1 MQKGIPSVVGAQMAE
16 TLPVGSVLSDR
27 YEIKKVIGQGGMGSV
42 YLASDRRLSV
52 KQWAVKEMVLDS
64 SLPEEKNEIER
75 LFTDEAHLLA
85 ELDHPNL
92 PKVVD
97 FFSEGDRKYLIMEY
111 IQGETLENRVMAYAG
126 FLPEERVLHYCI
138 QIAKVLLYLHN
149 HKPNPVIF
157 RDLKPANILV
167 TAEERVKLVDFGIA
181 RLFMT
186 GKDRDTI
193 ILGTPGYASPEQYG
207 RAQTDQ
213 RSDIFSFGATM
224 HFIITKEDPGKTPF
238 HFPLMSGKNPSVP
251 GRLDDIVQKAVNLL
265 PDNRYQT
272 MEALIEELKALK
284 GKEEKDRSASQPLVT
299 TLLPSSTAEMNLKF
313 HPDELDF
320 GTLSRGRVRQMSFKI
335 AGTLKGSIGTDRPW
349 IKVKP
354 VSVKGTD
361 PVVDVIVDTQSLKH
375 GGRFL
380 GNVVLKT
387 GRTMMMVPVN
397 VIVQTQPLGFW
408 TYVIAFLLTLVTFIP
423 LLGFLG
429 FFFMLSLFYSCPY
442 EERGFLSA
450 FMVISSV
457 VSLLWLLVILGAV
470 LYIYVKPHFPAF

>member
-1 MQKGIPSVVGAQMAE
+1 MAE

-42 YLASDRRLSV
+42 YLASDRRLAV
-52 KQWAVKEMVLDS
+52 KQWAVKEMFLDF
-64 SLPEEKNEIER
+64 SLPEEKNEIEK

-111 IQGETLENRVMAYAG
+111 IEGETLESRVLSYNG
-126 FLPEERVLHYCI
+126 FLPEEKVLHYCI
-138 QIAKVLLYLHN
+138 QIAGVLLYLHS
-149 HKPNPVIF
+149 HKPDPIIF

-181 RLFMT
+181 RLFVKD
-186 GKDRDTI
+186 KDRDTI

-207 RAQTDQ
+207 KAQTDQ
-213 RSDIFSFGATM
+213 RSDIFSLGATM
-224 HFIITKEDPGKTPF
+224 HFIITKEDPGKSPF
-238 HFPLMSGKNPSVP
+238 NFPLLSEKNPSVSR
-251 GRLDDIVQKAVNLL
+251 RLEEIVKKAVSLL
-265 PDNRYQT
+265 PENRYQT
-272 MEALIEELKALK
+272 MEAFIEELNALK
-284 GKEEKDRSASQPLVT
+284 GKKEAVRTESQPLLT
-299 TLLPSSTAEMNLKF
+299 TLLPSSTTAMNLKF
-313 HPDELDF
+313 QPEELDF
-320 GTLSRGRVRQMSFKI
+320 GTLSRGHVRQMSLRI
-335 AGTLKGSIGTDRPW
+335 AGNVKGSVGADRPW

-354 VSVKGTD
+354 VSVKGAD
-361 PVVDVIVDTQSLKH
+361 PVLDVVVNTQSLKH

-387 GRTMMMVPVN
+387 GHTKMMVPVN
-397 VIVQTQPLGFW
+397 VVVQTQPIGFW

-442 EERGFLSA
+442 EERGYLSA

-457 VSLLWLLVILGAV
+457 VSFLWLLVILGAV
-470 LYIYVKPHFPAF
+470 LYIYVKPHFPAV

>member
-1 MQKGIPSVVGAQMAE
+1 MAE

-27 YEIKKVIGQGGMGSV
+27 YEIRKVIGQGGMGSV

-64 SLPEEKNEIER
+64 SLPEEKSEIEK

-111 IQGETLENRVMAYAG
+111 IEGETLEKKVMEYPDP
-126 FLPEERVLHYCI
+126 LTEEKVLHYAT

-149 HKPNPVIF
+149 HSPNPIIF

-167 TAEERVKLVDFGIA
+167 TSEDRIKLVDFGIA
-181 RLFMT
+181 RIFMT
-186 GKDRDTI
+186 GKDRDTV

-207 RAQTDQ
+207 KAQTDQ
-213 RSDIFSFGATM
+213 RSDIFSFGATVY
-224 HFIITKEDPGKTPF
+224 FLITKEDPGKSPF
-238 HFPLMSGKNPSVP
+238 HFPPVSAKNPSVSK
-251 GRLDDIVQKAVNLL
+251 RLEEIVLKAVNMSPLS
-265 PDNRYQT
+265 RYQK
-272 MEALIEELKALK
+272 MEDLLGELKSLK
-284 GKEEKDRSASQPLVT
+284 ERDVTAKSASQPLVT
-299 TLLPSSTAEMNLKF
+299 ALLPPSGSPVEPEL
-313 HPDELDF
+313 HPKELEF
-320 GTLSRGRVRQMSFKI
+320 GTLSRGYVRQMSFKI
-335 AGTLKGSIGTDRPW
+335 SGDVKGSISTDRPW
-349 IKVKP
+349 IKARP
-354 VSVKGTD
+354 SSVKGRD
-361 PVVDVIVDTQSLKH
+361 AVVDVIVDTQSLKH
-375 GGRFL
+375 GGRFM
-380 GNVVLKT
+380 GSVVLKA
-387 GRTMMMVPVN
+387 GRRKMVLPVN
-397 VIVQTQPLGFW
+397 VTVQTQPLGFW
-408 TYVIAFLLTLVTFIP
+408 TYVTAFLLTLLTFVP

-457 VSLLWLLVILGAV
+457 VSLLWLLVIAGA
-470 LYIYVKPHFPAF
+470 LMYIYLKPHIPAH